1 MRCSNIDCYC
11 RIIEMLAFAI
21 VINQSHASCVA
32 AAVLSKRC
40 HEADS
45 ALGLGGHLV
54 AVGEGVGTLL
64 LDSTVE

>member
-1 MRCSNIDCYC
+1 
-11 RIIEMLAFAI
+11 MLAFAI

-32 AAVLSKRC
+32 AAVLSKRG

>member
-1 MRCSNIDCYC
+1 
-11 RIIEMLAFAI
+11 MLAFVI
-21 VINQSHASCVA
+21 VINQAQPSCVA

>member
-1 MRCSNIDCYC
+1 
-11 RIIEMLAFAI
+11 MLAFAI
-21 VINQSHASCVA
+21 VINQSPSSCVA